1 MDKTV
6 VKDIITLI
14 VENGEHLAEDLVILR
29 MMGFEK
35 EVFAAL
41 FSCYQARMIEL
52 NIAVVY
58 INVDCSDFDIVFIE
72 HIVDILEKIYY
83 EK

>member
-52 NIAVVY
+52 KIAE
-58 INVDCSDFDIVFIE
+58 NSL
-72 HIVDILEKIYY
+72 DILEKIYY
-83 EK
+83 EKE

>member
-52 NIAVVY
+52 EIAK
-58 INVDCSDFDIVFIE
+58 NSL
-72 HIVDILEKIYY
+72 DILEKIYY

>member
-52 NIAVVY
+52 NIA
-58 INVDCSDFDIVFIE
+58 
-72 HIVDILEKIYY
+72 K
-83 EK
+83 K